1 MTKIPAGPQQR
12 TNARRPFREGP
23 DPGDA
28 APPAPPFAATRTAV
42 SSETRAKRRRLERT
56 TALGCGGAESPT
68 LDETRL
74 MAADMLI
81 HFQEDYDRWRRVFDS
96 DPCRSRRILRTQK
109 SPACATS
116 LRSSF

>member
-28 APPAPPFAATRTAV
+28 APPGPMLAATSTAV
-42 SSETRAKRRRLERT
+42 GSEKSAKRRRPERT
-56 TALGCGGAESPT
+56 TALGCGPAESPT
-68 LDETRL
+68 LDDGTGL

-81 HFQEDYDRWRRVFDS
+81 HFQEG
-96 DPCRSRRILRTQK
+96 L
-109 SPACATS
+109 
-116 LRSSF
+116 